1 MAKKTFNKIVSDSA
15 KDLDI
20 INTDQL
26 NNMIKEKEDVV
37 ILDVGDKEVVNER
50 GNVPG
55 AINISLGSLY
65 FKADSEVPDE
75 YKDKRIQNRDKKVVM
90 TCSIGAC
97 AAIGGKL
104 LKDMGFKD
112 VSLLEGGVEAWK
124 KSGLDIEKH

>member
-1 MAKKTFNKIVSDSA
+1 MAKKTFNKIVSDAA

-37 ILDVGDKEVVNER
+37 ILDVSDKEVVNER
-50 GNVPG
+50 GTVPG

-104 LKDMGFKD
+104 LKDMGFKN

>member
-37 ILDVGDKEVVNER
+37 ILDVSDKEVVNER